1 MYFKE
6 EDKIFKQE
14 KEKEK
19 NGKKSGKWCGNIQG
33 TAQGLLL
40 KKGALQAIIPVSY
53 THLTLPTKA

>member
-19 NGKKSGKWCGNIQG
+19 NGKKFRKMVRKYPRNSTRSFIKKRGFTGYNTLTNQNKGG
-33 TAQGLLL
+33 T
-40 KKGALQAIIPVSY
+40 S
-53 THLTLPTKA
+53 

>member
-40 KKGALQAIIPVSY
+40 KRGFTGYNTLTNQNKGGTS
-53 THLTLPTKA
+53 